1 MTHGKVF
8 MLRVFQT
15 DLLNTDDFII
25 TLELV
30 PGKESVGRSVDTV
43 MGIAKDSF
51 SDGRISAVS
60 ITDNPGGNPS
70 LSPDVMGYEIF
81 KVGMDVI
88 VHFTCR
94 DLNRVGM
101 ESRALQLAMMGMKN
115 LLALTGDYTGK
126 GFGGQGAPVFDLDS
140 VNLLMMLKQLNERMN
155 ESGDP
160 DGFFSGCA
168 VSPFK
173 YTEAECF
180 AQYAKLCRKISAG
193 GQFVITQLGY
203 DAYKFAELI
212 NMLQLAGID
221 IPVIGSTYVL
231 TPRAARIMNQ
241 GAVPGAVVSDKLLK
255 QVDVEWRNPRQGRK
269 MAVERTAKLGAILK
283 GLGYRGMHIGGI
295 HHNFDIAGRILNRMQ
310 EIGPNWKEFLIE
322 FDVPVCG
329 GFYAFPKD
337 SICDLTV
344 PEFGKKTA
352 PLGVGEKI
360 HFQILKSLHGALFSF
375 ESRAAPFFGKLCG
388 WLDGRPGAKQ
398 MIHRFESSIKKLL
411 LGCEQCGDCG
421 IQHVAFLCPE
431 SQCPKHTRN
440 GACGGSRDGRCEIFP
455 ERQCVWVRAY
465 RRWAFSGESQQMI
478 AGCVPPRM
486 WELNHT
492 PSWINFHLKRDH
504 QSLST
509 GLLKFCESAE
519 CSLAKGFSGQSQENG
534 K

>member
-1 MTHGKVF
+1 
-8 MLRVFQT
+8 MLRIFQN

-30 PGKESVGRSVDTV
+30 PGKESIGRSVDTV

-70 LSPDVMGYEIF
+70 LSPDVIGYEIF

-88 VHFTCR
+88 VHFACR

-140 VNLLMMLKQLNERMN
+140 VNLLMMLKKLSQRIN

-160 DGFFSGCA
+160 DDFFPGCA

-180 AQYAKLCRKISAG
+180 AQYAKLCRKIAAG
-193 GQFVITQLGY
+193 AQFVITQLGY
-203 DAYKFAELI
+203 DAHKFTELMGILKLTGI
-212 NMLQLAGID
+212 N
-221 IPVIGSTYVL
+221 IPVFGSTYVL

-241 GAVPGAVVSDKLLK
+241 GLVPGAVVTDKLLK
-255 QVDVEWRNPRQGRK
+255 QVEVEWRDSKQGRK
-269 MAVERTAKLGAILK
+269 TAVERIAKLGAVLK

-295 HHNFDIAGRILNRMQ
+295 HHDFNVAGRILNRMQ
-310 EIGPNWKEFLIE
+310 EIQHMWKEFLPE
-322 FDVPVCG
+322 FEFPVLN
-329 GFYAFPKD
+329 GFYVFPKD
-337 SICDLTV
+337 SICDEPI
-344 PEFGKKTA
+344 PEFGKK
-352 PLGVGEKI
+352 PPRLGVYEKI
-360 HFQILKSLHGALFSF
+360 HFQMLKSLHGAFFSF
-375 ESRAAPFFGKLCG
+375 ETKAAPFFRKMCS
-388 WLDGRPGAKQ
+388 WIDGRPGAKQ
-398 MIHRFESSIKKLL
+398 LVHQFESSIKKLL

-440 GACGGSRDGRCEIFP
+440 GACGGSRNGRCEVFP

-465 RRWAFSGESQQMI
+465 RRWAFSGESLKMTV
-478 AGCVPPRM
+478 GCVPPRM

-492 PSWINFHLKRDH
+492 PSWLNFHLKRDH
-504 QSLST
+504 HSLST
-509 GLLKFCESAE
+509 GLLKFCDSKE
-519 CSLAKGFSGQSQENG
+519 CTLGRDLLHKRNPLVKGNRN
-534 K
+534 

>member
-1 MTHGKVF
+1 
-8 MLRVFQT
+8 MLRIFQT
-15 DLLNTDDFII
+15 DLLNTDNFII

-30 PGKESVGRSVDTV
+30 PGKESIGRSVDTV

-70 LSPDVMGYEIF
+70 LSPDVIGYEIF
-81 KVGMDVI
+81 EVGMDVI

-160 DGFFSGCA
+160 DGFFSGCS

-193 GQFVITQLGY
+193 AQFVITQLGY

-212 NMLQLAGID
+212 SMLQLAGID

-255 QVDVEWRNPRQGRK
+255 AVGIFRRK
-269 MAVERTAKLGAILK
+269 
-283 GLGYRGMHIGGI
+283 
-295 HHNFDIAGRILNRMQ
+295 
-310 EIGPNWKEFLIE
+310 
-322 FDVPVCG
+322 
-329 GFYAFPKD
+329 
-337 SICDLTV
+337 
-344 PEFGKKTA
+344 
-352 PLGVGEKI
+352 
-360 HFQILKSLHGALFSF
+360 
-375 ESRAAPFFGKLCG
+375 
-388 WLDGRPGAKQ
+388 
-398 MIHRFESSIKKLL
+398 
-411 LGCEQCGDCG
+411 
-421 IQHVAFLCPE
+421 
-431 SQCPKHTRN
+431 
-440 GACGGSRDGRCEIFP
+440 
-455 ERQCVWVRAY
+455 
-465 RRWAFSGESQQMI
+465 
-478 AGCVPPRM
+478 
-486 WELNHT
+486 
-492 PSWINFHLKRDH
+492 
-504 QSLST
+504 
-509 GLLKFCESAE
+509 
-519 CSLAKGFSGQSQENG
+519 
-534 K
+534 